1 MLFMFAVLT
10 TTPKMHVYQ
19 QVALS
24 EVECRRD
31 AELTELQDGVGKRT
45 FLSLLLSSCACVV
58 FLLTSTV
65 QPHFS
70 LRHTLPNSQCA
81 AAGRSQSLTRLRHA
95 SPSRVSLLSCSQV
108 PGPSLSAQ
116 SIKLY
121 KPSSYLTRAQMWRQS
136 ADFNSAAAFL

>member
-45 FLSLLLSSCACVV
+45 FLSLLLSSCACVM

-70 LRHTLPNSQCA
+70 LHHTLPNSQCA

-95 SPSRVSLLSCSQV
+95 SHCFPAARFQV
-108 PGPSLSAQ
+108 R
-116 SIKLY
+116 LY
-121 KPSSYLTRAQMWRQS
+121 LQKVLNYINHRPT
-136 ADFNSAAAFL
+136 

>member
-45 FLSLLLSSCACVV
+45 FLSLLLSSCACVM

-70 LRHTLPNSQCA
+70 LHHTLPNSQCA
-81 AAGRSQSLTRLRHA
+81 AAGRSQFLTRLCHV
-95 SPSRVSLLSCSQV
+95 SPSRVSV
-108 PGPSLSAQ
+108 TR
-116 SIKLY
+116 
-121 KPSSYLTRAQMWRQS
+121 LT
-136 ADFNSAAAFL
+136 AFLQPGSRSVFICTKY